1 MPFDELVRT
10 RRMEDPDEREVQDIK
25 KSSKKYR
32 SHVRRKSISTNSAAG
47 ILFVLKLAAAAVLV
61 ALCSAAVLLGIKTY
75 TGSDNIIPSVSY
87 INSSST
93 PSHTSSAR

>member
-47 ILFVLKLAAAAVLV
+47 ILFVLKLVAAVVLV
-61 ALCSAAVLLGIKTY
+61 ALCSVAVLLGIKTY
-75 TGSDNIIPSVSY
+75 TGSDSIIPSVSHTN
-87 INSSST
+87 ISST
-93 PSHTSSAR
+93 PLRTSYVR

>member
-47 ILFVLKLAAAAVLV
+47 ILFVLKLVAAVVLV
-61 ALCSAAVLLGIKTY
+61 VLLLFFLVLRHTLDL
-75 TGSDNIIPSVSY
+75 TASFHLCH
-87 INSSST
+87 T
-93 PSHTSSAR
+93 QTSHQHHYVLVMFGKI

>member
-32 SHVRRKSISTNSAAG
+32 SHIRRKSISTNSAAG

-75 TGSDNIIPSVSY
+75 TESDNIIPSVSY

>member
-47 ILFVLKLAAAAVLV
+47 ILFVLKLVAAVVLV
-61 ALCSAAVLLGIKTY
+61 ALCSVTVLLGIKTY
-75 TGSDNIIPSVSY
+75 TGSDSIIPSVSHT
-87 INSSST
+87 NVSAT
-93 PSHTSSAR
+93 PSYTNSVR

>member
-47 ILFVLKLAAAAVLV
+47 ILFVLKLVAAVVLV
-61 ALCSAAVLLGIKTY
+61 ALCSVAVLFGIKTY
-75 TGSDNIIPSVSY
+75 TGSDSIIPSVSH
-87 INSSST
+87 INISST
-93 PSHTSSAR
+93 PLRTSYVR

>member
-32 SHVRRKSISTNSAAG
+32 SHIRRKSISTNSAAG
-47 ILFVLKLAAAAVLV
+47 ILFALKLVATVILV
-61 ALCSAAVLLGIKTY
+61 VLCSVAVLLGIKTY
-75 TGSDNIIPSVSY
+75 TGSDSIIPSVSHTD
-87 INSSST
+87 SSSA
-93 PSHTSSAR
+93 SLHTASVR

>member
-32 SHVRRKSISTNSAAG
+32 SHIRRKSISTNSAAG
-47 ILFVLKLAAAAVLV
+47 ILFVLKFIAAVVLV

-75 TGSDNIIPSVSY
+75 TGSDSIIPSVSHT
-87 INSSST
+87 NSSSA
-93 PSHTSSAR
+93 PSHTSSVR

>member
-1 MPFDELVRT
+1 MLFDELVRT

-47 ILFVLKLAAAAVLV
+47 ILFVLKLVAAVVLV
-61 ALCSAAVLLGIKTY
+61 ALCSVAVLFGIKTY
-75 TGSDNIIPSVSY
+75 TGSDSIIPSVSHKN
-87 INSSST
+87 ISST
-93 PSHTSSAR
+93 PLRTSYVR

>member
-10 RRMEDPDEREVQDIK
+10 RRMEDPDEREVQDLK

-32 SHVRRKSISTNSAAG
+32 SHIRRKSISTNSAAG
-47 ILFVLKLAAAAVLV
+47 ILFVLKLAAAVVLV

-75 TGSDNIIPSVSY
+75 TGSDNIIPSVSH

-93 PSHTSSAR
+93 PLHTSFVR

>member
-32 SHVRRKSISTNSAAG
+32 SHIRRKSISTNSAAG

-75 TGSDNIIPSVSY
+75 IGSDNIIPSVSY

-93 PSHTSSAR
+93 PSHTSSVR

>member
-32 SHVRRKSISTNSAAG
+32 SHVRRKSISTNSAAV
-47 ILFVLKLAAAAVLV
+47 ILFALKLVAAVVLV
-61 ALCSAAVLLGIKTY
+61 ALCSIAVLLGIKTY
-75 TGSDNIIPSVSY
+75 TGSDRIIPSVSHT
-87 INSSST
+87 NVSAT
-93 PSHTSSAR
+93 PLRTSYVR

>member
-10 RRMEDPDEREVQDIK
+10 KRMEDPDEREVHDIK

-32 SHVRRKSISTNSAAG
+32 SHIRRKSISTNSAAG
-47 ILFVLKLAAAAVLV
+47 ILFVLKLVAAVVLV

-75 TGSDNIIPSVSY
+75 TGSESIVPSVSHT
-87 INSSST
+87 NVSAT
-93 PSHTSSAR
+93 PAHTSSVR